1 MEMIVVAA
9 YDIRHDARRSRIAA
23 ILQAVG
29 DRVQKSV
36 FVLDISTDE
45 LEILCSRAEGV
56 MTLDEDSLYLFAQCE
71 KCWTALR
78 CIGQAN
84 KPERTLY
91 WLAL

>member
-45 LEILCSRAEGV
+45 LEILC
-56 MTLDEDSLYLFAQCE
+56 
-71 KCWTALR
+71 
-78 CIGQAN
+78 
-84 KPERTLY
+84 
-91 WLAL
+91 